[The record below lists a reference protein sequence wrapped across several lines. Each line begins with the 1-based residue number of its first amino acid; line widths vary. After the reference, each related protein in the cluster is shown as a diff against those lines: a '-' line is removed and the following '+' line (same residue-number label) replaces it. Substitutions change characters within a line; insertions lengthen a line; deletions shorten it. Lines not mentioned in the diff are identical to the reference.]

1 MESAITIFLNNP
13 EIIRKAPRFN
23 LLIVK
28 IVFLTNWGKKSFALI
43 IGPATNCGKNDT
55 NKAKSR
61 KFVGRVFLCKHQYY
75 N

>member
-23 LLIVK
+23 LLIIE
-28 IVFLTNWGKKSFALI
+28 IVFLPTGVEIFALI
-43 IGPATNCGKNDT
+43 IGPATNCGKMIQIKQNE
-55 NKAKSR
+55 NLLVE
-61 KFVGRVFLCKHQYY
+61 FFLCKHQYY